1 MTTRPAVESIA
12 LMIPTLNEIDGLR
25 VTLPEIDR
33 SLFSEII
40 VTDGGSTD
48 GTVEFCREQG
58 LQVVIQPGRG
68 VPDAEECAFKLL
80 KSDAV
85 ITYTPD
91 GNSLASLLPRM
102 CELLRQDYD
111 MVIASRYKDDATSE
125 DDDFVTSIG
134 NAGFTAAVNVLFRA
148 KYTDSMVGLRGYRCD
163 AVRKMRL
170 VGIAEENWLRRRFFQ
185 MNSWELGSSMRAAR
199 LKLKVVEIPG
209 PEPKRIGGDRKMS
222 VIKNGTGAAL
232 QVLNDFFCFWG

>member
-1 MTTRPAVESIA
+1 MSSRAPVQTVA
-12 LMIPTLNEIDGLR
+12 LMIPTLNEIEGLR

-58 LQVVIQPGRG
+58 LTVVRQPGRG

-80 KSDAV
+80 KSDAF
-85 ITYTPD
+85 ILYTPD

-102 CELLRQDYD
+102 CELIRQDYD
-111 MVIASRYKDDATSE
+111 MVIASRYKDGATSD
-125 DDDFVTSIG
+125 DDDFLTGIG
-134 NAGFTAAVNVLFRA
+134 NAAFTAAVNLLFRA
-148 KYTDSMVGLRGYRCD
+148 NYTDSLVGLRAYRCD
-163 AVRKMRL
+163 AITKMRL

-185 MNSWELGSSMRAAR
+185 MNSWELGSATRAAR

-209 PEPKRIGGDRKMS
+209 PEPKRIGGVRKLS
-222 VIKNGTGAAL
+222 VLKNGTGAAL
-232 QVLNDFFCFWG
+232 QILNDFFCFWG